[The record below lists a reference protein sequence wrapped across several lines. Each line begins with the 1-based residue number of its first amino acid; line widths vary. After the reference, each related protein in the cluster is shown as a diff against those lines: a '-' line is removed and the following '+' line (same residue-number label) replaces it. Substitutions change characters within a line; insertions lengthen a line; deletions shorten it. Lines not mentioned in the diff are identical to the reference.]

1 MFIIFVHT
9 NVVHTNKR
17 QIELTKNTVVGLLKA
32 SNKAEDFLT
41 RVLKPYEISLQQ
53 FNVLRIL
60 RGRKEKLTNLNTIQ
74 KRMVHKNSNTS
85 RLIDKLIEKF
95 FVERKTCK
103 ENRRKIELII
113 TPKGKSILS
122 ELDLVIEK
130 AETEILK
137 PLDLEEQKSLRK
149 LLNKINLI

>member
-1 MFIIFVHT
+1 MFVHT
-9 NVVHTNKR
+9 IVVQTNMEL
-17 QIELTKNTVVGLLKA
+17 IELTKNTVVGLLKA
-32 SNKAEDFLT
+32 SSKAEDLLAK
-41 RVLKPYEISLQQ
+41 VLKPYEISLQQ

-60 RGRKEKLTNLNTIQ
+60 RGRKEKPANLGTIQ
-74 KRMVHKNSNTS
+74 KRMVHKNSNTT

-95 FVERKTCK
+95 LVERKTCE

-122 ELDLVIEK
+122 ELDLVIEI

-149 LLNKINLI
+149 LLNKINLN